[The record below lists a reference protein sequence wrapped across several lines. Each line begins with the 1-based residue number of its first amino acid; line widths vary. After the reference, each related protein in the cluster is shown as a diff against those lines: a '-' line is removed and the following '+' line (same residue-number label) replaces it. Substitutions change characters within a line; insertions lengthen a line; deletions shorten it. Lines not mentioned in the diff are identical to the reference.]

1 MGNECNEDDREWR
14 YQTFHKAIFVIEND
28 IKNDLFNPDL
38 SKKKYLPFA
47 LVNKGICQKYKFL
60 SNENFD
66 RNEARKKEFN
76 YKHLI
81 KSNEHKS
88 FGYIKKGLSFS
99 FPSNFMFV
107 NQDFLDVISNYIP
120 TKYQSHLST
129 KFNTIIGGECLI
141 MRDAHDIND
150 TKPFRYI
157 ILYYEI
163 KEDLGNEIDFFL
175 NIKDQKERKAADD
188 YILRHNLWN
197 YFKKI
202 KYDYKDEYKRIYN
215 ESKEEIGIIVRC
227 SNISR
232 IEIYIAKMNSLKD
245 LNQKNQQL
253 PQTKQFPPNQN
264 PQFQVNQA
272 NMNQGQAN
280 MNQGFLF
287 NNNQNPNFQQMP
299 YPQFQE
305 KPNSQISQNSPANN
319 AKKLYFPTGVTKNF
333 NPDILLDPIITFLFQ
348 IDELKTHLSQNKNL
362 DLQTFKNIIM
372 TKIGPKVKKM
382 KNFQLVL
389 EELLP
394 SL

>member
-150 TKPFRYI
+150 TQPFRYI

-287 NNNQNPNFQQMP
+287 NNNQNLNFQQMP

-319 AKKLYFPTGVTKNF
+319 AKKLYFPT
-333 NPDILLDPIITFLFQ
+333 LFSNRSDQ
-348 IDELKTHLSQNKNL
+348 E
-362 DLQTFKNIIM
+362 
-372 TKIGPKVKKM
+372 
-382 KNFQLVL
+382 FQ
-389 EELLP
+389 
-394 SL
+394 S